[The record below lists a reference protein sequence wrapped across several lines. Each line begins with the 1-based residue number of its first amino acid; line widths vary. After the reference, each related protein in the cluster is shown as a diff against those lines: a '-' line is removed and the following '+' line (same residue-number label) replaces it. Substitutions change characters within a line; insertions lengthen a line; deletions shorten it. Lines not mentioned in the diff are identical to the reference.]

1 MERFPLDI
9 ISFSTQC
16 KNMNKNKIIAEMFEK
31 IADGLEFLG
40 ENPFRVNAYRKAA
53 RVLEDYP
60 DDVEEVYKTKGPKGL
75 DAIPGIGKGMVE
87 KIIEFL
93 ETGKISR
100 YEEVMSK
107 VPQDLLK
114 LMDVQ
119 GIGPRTLKLAYDRL
133 GVRTVEDFKRVLEDG
148 SLEKLPGMGPKKI
161 ENIKKGLELFK
172 KMSERI
178 PLGLAIPLVEEI
190 VERMKELKEVKRISP
205 AGSFRRMKETVGDL
219 DILTT
224 GENGRKIIDYFT
236 KLPGV
241 TRILAHGDTK
251 GSCIFNDRY
260 QVDLRV
266 VPEESYGAALQY
278 FTGSKEHNIH
288 LRSIAKSLNM
298 KISEY
303 GVFRGNEKIAGVTE
317 EEVYKAL
324 GLIWIPPEL
333 REDRGEIEA
342 AQRGKLP
349 DLIELKDIK
358 GDLHVHSKYS
368 DGTATLEEIAEHAK
382 NMGYEYIAVCD
393 HSRSAKYAHG
403 LEIDRLMEKTEKIR
417 KLNQKLEGVKLIAGT
432 EVDILQDGSLDYPD
446 EVLKELDFVVA
457 AIHIWSKTEDVT
469 KRIIKAMENPYVHA
483 IAHPTGRI
491 ISQREGY
498 NVDIE
503 EVIRVAAETGTL
515 LEINAYYDRLD
526 LNDVNVMRAR
536 EKGVK
541 FTIGTDTHNIGQ
553 LWSMRL
559 GVGVARRG
567 WLEKKDVVNTMSYTE
582 LMKFLK
588 ELRKRKGG

>member
-1 MERFPLDI
+1 M
-9 ISFSTQC
+9 S
-16 KNMNKNKIIAEMFEK
+16 KNKIIAGMFDR

-40 ENPFRVNAYRKAA
+40 ENPFRVGAYRKAA

-60 DDVEEVYKTKGPKGL
+60 EDVEEIYREKGVRGL
-75 DAIPGIGKGMVE
+75 EAIPGIGKGMVE
-87 KIIEFL
+87 KIVEFL
-93 ETGKISR
+93 ETGRMTR
-100 YEEVMSK
+100 YDEVMAK

-114 LMDVQ
+114 LMAVQ
-119 GIGPRTLKLAYDRL
+119 GIGPKTLKLAYDRL
-133 GVRTVEDFKRVLEDG
+133 GVRTIEDFKKVLEDG
-148 SLEKLPGMGPKKI
+148 SLVRLPGMGPKKI
-161 ENIKKGLELFK
+161 ENIKKGLELYS

-190 VERMKELKEVKRISP
+190 IDRMKDLKEVRNISP

-241 TRILAHGDTK
+241 TRVLAHGDTK

-303 GVFRGNEKIAGVTE
+303 GVFRGNKKIAGETE
-317 EEVYKAL
+317 EDVYRSL

-342 AQRGKLP
+342 AQKGKLP
-349 DLIELKDIK
+349 DLVELSDIR

-368 DGTATLEEIAEHAK
+368 DGTATLEEIAEKARE
-382 NMGYEYIAVCD
+382 MGYEYIAVCD
-393 HSRSAKYAHG
+393 HSRSAKYARG
-403 LEIDRLMEKTEKIR
+403 LDIERLMEKTERIR
-417 KLNQKLEGVKLIAGT
+417 KLNERLNGIRLIAGA

-446 EVLKELDFVVA
+446 DVLRELDFVIA

-469 KRIIKAMENPYVHA
+469 RRIIRAMENPYVHA
-483 IAHPTGRI
+483 IAHPTGRL

-498 NVDIE
+498 TVDVDEI
-503 EVIRVAAETGTL
+503 IRVAAETGTL

-526 LNDVNVMRAR
+526 LNDVNVMKAR

-553 LWSMRL
+553 LWSMKL

-567 WLEKKDVVNTMSYTE
+567 WLEKKDVVNTLSYDE
-582 LMKFLK
+582 LMRLLK
-588 ELRKRKGG
+588 EITRRKGGSVS